1 MWVGPLCKIGYS
13 STRDAREELLA
24 ACCCR
29 CVVVVAQPALAHR
42 HDKRARVN
50 RSIMDAEQLTVLL
63 VVVSHCSLTPFVM
76 SRHLKVALPAV
87 ALLLLCV
94 AFLMTARGV
103 NLMLYTHYV
112 PGISALIV
120 SREILCG
127 DGTCVNTQ
135 RIIGPAI
142 IFVQEAFISQYL
154 AIKVY
159 SSSFYSLSHNL
170 LHIIAAGWMLSLV
183 LDHAFRRFWP
193 ARLHAFRLARQV
205 HDPSVMACL
214 GVAMIA
220 HQHDETPIGEFFHNT
235 WGSMFLAMAATH
247 LLSSLVHAVQPV
259 EAPASVLAR
268 GLHSFCWVANGLWAC
283 LMGIWM
289 NLWCDGSLALKART
303 RRNSDCP

>member
-1 MWVGPLCKIGYS
+1 
-13 STRDAREELLA
+13 
-24 ACCCR
+24 
-29 CVVVVAQPALAHR
+29 
-42 HDKRARVN
+42 
-50 RSIMDAEQLTVLL
+50 MDAEQLTVLL

-76 SRHLKVALPAV
+76 SRHLKVALPAG

-193 ARLHAFRLARQV
+193 ARLHAFRLARRV

-289 NLWCDGSLALKART
+289 NLWCDGGLALKART